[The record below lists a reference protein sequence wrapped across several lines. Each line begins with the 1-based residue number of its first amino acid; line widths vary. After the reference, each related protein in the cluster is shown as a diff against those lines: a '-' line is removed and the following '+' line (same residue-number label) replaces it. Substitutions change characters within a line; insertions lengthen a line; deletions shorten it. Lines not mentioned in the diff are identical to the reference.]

1 MPTAAKGAPG
11 GIVVVDARMAG
22 QTGIG
27 RYVDGLLRYAGDHR
41 DQYSFEVVALMRSN
55 SQDHNTSRVRQIPAA
70 SRVFSAGEQVEI
82 PSLIA
87 KAHARLVHVPHFNA
101 PLLTRTPVLLT
112 IQDCAFDRVP
122 EERPSFLAYVYYK
135 AMMKSALSKAA
146 KIIAA
151 SHGTRADLLDMYD
164 LPEEKVTVIHHGI
177 DLQTFHAAGPPG
189 GGWAAVKARWH
200 LDVPYV
206 LYVGLVR
213 PRKNIKTLLSAVR
226 RARDSGRERFTLL
239 LAGPRDS
246 RFIDVPR
253 EARRV
258 GIPDMVVQTGVVPD
272 EELRVLY
279 QHASMVVLPSLVE
292 GFGFPILEGMASG
305 TPVIASDIPVHRE
318 VAGDAALL
326 VPPRDVDAWGDA
338 MVRVFGD
345 SEFAGGL
352 RARGLERVKAF
363 SMDVTARRTLALYED
378 LLSA

>member
-1 MPTAAKGAPG
+1 MPSTAERAPG
-11 GIVVVDARMAG
+11 EIVVVDARMAG
-22 QTGIG
+22 HTGIG
-27 RYVDGLLRYAGDHR
+27 RYVDGLLRYVGDHR
-41 DQYSFEVVALMRSN
+41 GQYSFEVVALIRPN
-55 SQDHNTSRVRQIPAA
+55 SQDHDTPRVRQLPAA
-70 SRVFSAGEQVEI
+70 SRVFSAREQVEI

-87 KAHARLVHVPHFNA
+87 KANARLVHVPHFNA
-101 PLLTRTPVLLT
+101 PLLTRTPLVIT

-122 EERPSFLAYVYYK
+122 EERPSFLAYIYYK
-135 AMMKSALSKAA
+135 AMMKSALSKAV

-164 LPEEKVTVIHHGI
+164 VPEEKVTVIHHGI
-177 DLQTFHAAGPPG
+177 DLQTFHVAGTSEAA
-189 GGWAAVKARWH
+189 WSAVKARWH

-226 RARDSGRERFTLL
+226 RARDRGRERFTLL
-239 LAGPRDS
+239 MAGPRDS
-246 RFIDVPR
+246 RFIDVPC

-258 GIPDMVVQTGVVPD
+258 GIPDMVVQMGVIPD

-279 QHASMVVLPSLVE
+279 KHASMVVLPSLVE

-326 VPPRDVDAWGDA
+326 VPPRDVDAWGHA
-338 MVRVFGD
+338 LVRVFGD

-352 RARGLERVKAF
+352 SARGLERVKAF
-363 SMDVTARRTLALYED
+363 SLDVTARRTLALYED